1 MRTYALQRLSD
12 EDRAILELESQTIA
26 GHTCKVL
33 VLEPCAAAGARL
45 EVLRRRIATRL
56 ADVPRLRQRLV
67 PTPLGLAAP
76 VWADDPRF
84 DIANHV
90 LPIGDRP
97 INAERLPEL
106 VAMLMRGRLDRS
118 RPLWSLHVAEL
129 EDGGAALIWRIHHCM
144 ADGTAAL
151 GVGAEMLWDAD
162 PNASPAIVATAWTPA
177 RVPGRLPLLLAG
189 GRHRLRRLAHSRPPV
204 LRAPMRGGP
213 KRFFATIRRELRQG
227 NGHSPFDAS
236 RLSADRA
243 VAFVSAPLS
252 DLKWIGCSVGGDATI
267 NDVLLAL
274 IAGGLRYWME
284 AEGRAPISLGAKVP
298 VSLHHGEQLGNRD
311 SFFCVE
317 LPVWEADPV
326 ERLRLI
332 HEATSIRK
340 TQHDAEALDAVF
352 RGGSRT
358 PIPLT
363 RFLARRAD
371 DPRVAALCVSNV
383 PGPRVPIF
391 VGAARVRELYSV
403 AEIGERHALRVS
415 AISFAGTLSLGFCAE
430 PTAVPRLEIMVEG
443 VSRELASLNARVPD
457 SGSRIGPLGTPARR
471 ASA

>member
-1 MRTYALQRLSD
+1 MPTSPLQRLSD
-12 EDRAILELESQTIA
+12 EDRAILDLESQTIA

-33 VLEPCAAAGARL
+33 VLEPSAGADARL
-45 EVLRRRIATRL
+45 EVLRRRIAARL
-56 ADVPRLRQRLV
+56 ADAPRLRQRLV
-67 PTPLGLAAP
+67 PTPLRLAAP

-90 LPIGDRP
+90 LPMGDHP
-97 INAERLPEL
+97 IETQGLPEL

-151 GVGAEMLWDAD
+151 RLGAEMLWDAD
-162 PNASPAIVATAWTPA
+162 PNAPHAIGATAWTPA
-177 RVPGRLPLLLAG
+177 RVPGWLPLLFAG
-189 GRHRLRRLAHSRPPV
+189 VRHRLRRLAHSRPPV
-204 LRAPMRGGP
+204 LRAPMKGGP
-213 KRFFATIRRELRQG
+213 KRFFATIGRELRPG
-227 NGHSPFDAS
+227 NGSSPFDAS

-252 DLKWIGCSVGGDATI
+252 DLKRIGCSVGGGATV

-274 IAGGLRYWME
+274 MAGGLRYWMD
-284 AEGRAPISLGAKVP
+284 AEGRAPMSLGAKVP
-298 VSLHHGEQLGNRD
+298 VSLHHGDQLANRD

-317 LPVWEADPV
+317 LPLWEVDPAK
-326 ERLRLI
+326 RLRLI

-340 TQHDAEALDAVF
+340 TQDDAEALDAVF
-352 RGGSRT
+352 RGRSRT
-358 PIPLT
+358 PIPLR
-363 RFLARRAD
+363 RFLVRRAD

-391 VGAARVRELYSV
+391 VAGARVRELYSV
-403 AEIGERHALRVS
+403 AEIGGRHALRVS
-415 AISFAGTLSLGFCAE
+415 AMSLEGILTLGFCAD

-443 VSRELASLNARVPD
+443 VSGELGAL
-457 SGSRIGPLGTPARR
+457 RR
-471 ASA
+471 ATSR

>member
-1 MRTYALQRLSD
+1 MRTSALERLSD
-12 EDRAILELESQTIA
+12 EDRAILDLESSTIA

-33 VLEPCAAAGARL
+33 VLEPRAAAGARL
-45 EVLRRRIATRL
+45 EVLRRRIAVRL

-67 PTPLGLAAP
+67 PTPLRMAAP

-90 LPIGDRP
+90 LPLGDRP
-97 INAERLPEL
+97 IEAQRLPEL

-129 EDGGAALIWRIHHCM
+129 EDGGAALVWRIHHCM

-151 GVGAEMLWDAD
+151 RLGAQLLWDAE
-162 PNASPAIVATAWTPA
+162 PNSPQAIAATAWTPA
-177 RVPGRLPLLLAG
+177 HVPGWLPLLVTG
-189 GRHRLRRLAHSRPPV
+189 VRHRLRRLAHSRPPV

-213 KRFFATIRRELRQG
+213 KRFFATIRRELRPG

-252 DLKWIGCSVGGDATI
+252 DLKRIGCSVGGDATV

-274 IAGGLRYWME
+274 IAGGLRCWME
-284 AEGRAPISLGAKVP
+284 AHGRPPMSLGAQVP
-298 VSLHHGEQLGNRD
+298 VSLHDGDQLANRD

-317 LPVWEADPV
+317 LPLWEADPAG
-326 ERLRLI
+326 RLRLI
-332 HEATSIRK
+332 REGTSIRK
-340 TQHDAEALDAVF
+340 TEHDAEALDAVF
-352 RGGSRT
+352 RGRSRT
-358 PIPLT
+358 PIPLE
-363 RFLARRAD
+363 RYLARRAD

-391 VGAARVRELYSV
+391 VAGAHVRELYSV
-403 AEIGERHALRVS
+403 AEIGQRHALRVS
-415 AISFAGTLSLGFCAE
+415 AISLEGILSLGFCAE

-443 VSRELASLNARVPD
+443 VSRELAALKRAA
-457 SGSRIGPLGTPARR
+457 SR
-471 ASA
+471 